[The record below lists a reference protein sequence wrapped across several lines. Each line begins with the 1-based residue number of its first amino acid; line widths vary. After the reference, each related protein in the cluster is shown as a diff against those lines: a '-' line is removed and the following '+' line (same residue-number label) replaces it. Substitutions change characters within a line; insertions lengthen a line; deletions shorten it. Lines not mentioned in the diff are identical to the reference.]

1 MARRRKK
8 EPPPPLT
15 PEWSHK
21 IDAAAVNHT
30 PRKVSFAASERERLD
45 LARRL
50 NVDSVDSAEAEMT
63 LERDPGS
70 YIIHVTGSVKALI
83 NQSCVVSLAPLQN
96 EVSDTFEAWYTDK
109 PEVLNLNKIR
119 HERESVMESEVP
131 IMSEKDDPEHV
142 ADGFIDLGELAT
154 QYLSLAVSP
163 YPRAEGAAH
172 EKGVDD
178 IMEFKAT
185 PARKN
190 PFAAL
195 KDWKFKEKEEK

>member
-1 MARRRKK
+1 MARKKK
-8 EPPPPLT
+8 EPLLPPT

-21 IDAAAVNHT
+21 IDAATINRT
-30 PRKVSFAASERERLD
+30 PKKASFVASERERMD
-45 LARRL
+45 IARRL
-50 NVDSVDSAEAEMT
+50 GVTSVDRAEAEMT
-63 LERDPGS
+63 LERDTGS
-70 YIIHVTGSVKALI
+70 YIIHVKGAVKALI

-131 IMSEKDDPEHV
+131 IMSERDDPDHV

-154 QYLSLAVSP
+154 QYLSLAIAP
-163 YPRAEGAAH
+163 YPRAEGAGH
-172 EKGVDD
+172 EKSVDN
-178 IMEFKAT
+178 IMECNT
-185 PARKN
+185 LPARKN

-195 KDWKFKEKEEK
+195 KDWKFKGKEGK